1 MHKLFQILHVK
12 ANDIRRRWSSS
23 YPREPPRLASPR
35 AYPKYYLASGNF
47 SRAIAYFAR
56 STVPHAKELAVIKI
70 CIWAIT
76 TKLLINS
83 LFVKQWIETRT
94 LHMLILRRR
103 RSFAVPFAS
112 LPRTTSDV
120 WESGYLN
127 LAVIFNSY
135 LPRAIMAL
143 VLPTTWLRTPVAD
156 HFILWNSDKIYIHR
170 PRGHGTADRGGSPF
184 YSAISGS
191 GILQSLRELYREE
204 KRFVPAAKR

>member
-83 LFVKQWIETRT
+83 HFVKQWIETRT

-103 RSFAVPFAS
+103 S
-112 LPRTTSDV
+112 
-120 WESGYLN
+120 
-127 LAVIFNSY
+127 VIFNSY

-143 VLPTTWLRTPVAD
+143 VLPTTWLRTLVAD
-156 HFILWNSDKIYIHR
+156 HFYILWSSDKIYIHR
-170 PRGHGTADRGGSPF
+170 PRDRGPRWQSV
-184 YSAISGS
+184 
-191 GILQSLRELYREE
+191 LQCD
-204 KRFVPAAKR
+204 

>member
-1 MHKLFQILHVK
+1 MLLK

-83 LFVKQWIETRT
+83 HFVKQWIETRT

-103 RSFAVPFAS
+103 S
-112 LPRTTSDV
+112 
-120 WESGYLN
+120 
-127 LAVIFNSY
+127 VIFNSY

-143 VLPTTWLRTPVAD
+143 VLPTTWLRTLVAAQAD
-156 HFILWNSDKIYIHR
+156 HPLLVGAVVDWNLSD
-170 PRGHGTADRGGSPF
+170 DLL
-184 YSAISGS
+184 SAVRTKEGD
-191 GILQSLRELYREE
+191 
-204 KRFVPAAKR
+204 

>member
-83 LFVKQWIETRT
+83 HFVKQWIETRT
-94 LHMLILRRR
+94 LYMLILRRR
-103 RSFAVPFAS
+103 S
-112 LPRTTSDV
+112 L
-120 WESGYLN
+120 
-127 LAVIFNSY
+127 IFNSY

-143 VLPTTWLRTPVAD
+143 VLYYLLRDYGPRWQTILFFGVQIKFT
-156 HFILWNSDKIYIHR
+156 FID
-170 PRGHGTADRGGSPF
+170 HGTADCGGSPF

-204 KRFVPAAKR
+204 KRFVPAANR